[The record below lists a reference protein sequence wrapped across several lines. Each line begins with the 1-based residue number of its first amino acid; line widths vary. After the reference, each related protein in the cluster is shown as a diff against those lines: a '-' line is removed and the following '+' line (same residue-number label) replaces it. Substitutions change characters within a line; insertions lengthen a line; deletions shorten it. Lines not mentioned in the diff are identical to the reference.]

1 MDSGIR
7 VATCKTGGRR
17 LLDEVFESKPI
28 KRGGKFQFNQP
39 KKLLDFEKALI
50 TSMKWPH
57 KLSLPTTSPRHPPPL
72 TLTFQES
79 STIWTKPK

>member
-7 VATCKTGGRR
+7 ITTCKTGSRR
-17 LLDEVFESKPI
+17 LLDNVFKSKPI
-28 KRGGKFQFNQP
+28 KREDKFQFNQP

-50 TSMKWPH
+50 ISMKWPH
-57 KLSLPTTSPRHPPPL
+57 KLLLPTTSLWHPPPL

-79 STIWTKPK
+79 SIIWTKPK